1 MGVRVPL
8 GTPLKFKILQKKIN
22 INGHKKQ
29 NVINALHWRKML
41 KEKIKQITNTKQFH
55 MCMVLV
61 IIVAILFVAGVIS
74 LKYNVEGEGTPP
86 FTISKVSV
94 ISSVD
99 GTDVEGS
106 EEKWNLKVNQ
116 NNDIYLYIKKNEDYK
131 YTETIADIKLENF
144 NIVQSPKVGQIK
156 LLKPDADA
164 ENVIFRNN
172 SENETQSI
180 IYQGDIESNIK
191 LMKVSNQ
198 GGLVVFRY
206 VISELGNYTSND
218 DEQINHNE
226 LLKKLSINN
235 DDLKFKVSFDV
246 SINLDSNKSYKAN
259 MSLELPVG
267 NVVDDGIQSQENT
280 DFKNIVFK
288 RM

>member
-1 MGVRVPL
+1 MDA
-8 GTPLKFKILQKKIN
+8 LQ
-22 INGHKKQ
+22 
-29 NVINALHWRKML
+29 WRKML

-61 IIVAILFVAGVIS
+61 IIVAIIFVSGVIS
-74 LKYNVEGEGTPP
+74 LRYNVEGEGTPP
-86 FTISKVSV
+86 FTISKVSI

-144 NIVQSPKVGQIK
+144 NITQSPKVGQIK

-164 ENVIFRNN
+164 ENVIFRNIT
-172 SENETQSI
+172 ENETQSI
-180 IYQGDIESNIK
+180 IYEGDIESNMK

-206 VISELGNYTSND
+206 AISELGNYTSND

-226 LLKKLSINN
+226 LLKKLSISN
-235 DDLKFKVSFDV
+235 DDLKFKVSFDI

>member
-29 NVINALHWRKML
+29 NVINALHWRKIL

-172 SENETQSI
+172 GENETQSI

>member
-1 MGVRVPL
+1 MDNEKRKQ
-8 GTPLKFKILQKKIN
+8 TIKFCIAIS
-22 INGHKKQ
+22 
-29 NVINALHWRKML
+29 
-41 KEKIKQITNTKQFH
+41 
-55 MCMVLV
+55 VLV
-61 IIVAILFVAGVIS
+61 IIVLIVIS
-74 LKYNVEGEGTPP
+74 LIVKYQVEGEKNLP
-86 FTISKVSV
+86 FKLSKIIMISTAEGIEYEKKVSQ
-94 ISSVD
+94 
-99 GTDVEGS
+99 E
-106 EEKWNLKVNQ
+106 WNLSIYQ

-144 NIVQSPKVGQIK
+144 NITQSPKVGQIK

-164 ENVIFRNN
+164 ENVIFRN
-172 SENETQSI
+172 STENETQSI
-180 IYQGDIESNIK
+180 IYEGDIESNMK

-206 VISELGNYTSND
+206 AISELGNYTSNE

-226 LLKKLSINN
+226 LLKKLSISN
-235 DDLKFKVSFDV
+235 DDLKFKVSFDI

-280 DFKNIVFK
+280 DFKNLVFK

>member
-1 MGVRVPL
+1 MDNEKRKQ
-8 GTPLKFKILQKKIN
+8 TIKFCIAIS
-22 INGHKKQ
+22 
-29 NVINALHWRKML
+29 
-41 KEKIKQITNTKQFH
+41 
-55 MCMVLV
+55 VLV
-61 IIVAILFVAGVIS
+61 IIVLIVIS
-74 LKYNVEGEGTPP
+74 LIVKYQVEGEKNLP
-86 FTISKVSV
+86 FKLSKIIMISTAEGIENEKKVSQ
-94 ISSVD
+94 
-99 GTDVEGS
+99 E
-106 EEKWNLKVNQ
+106 WNLSIYQ

-144 NIVQSPKVGQIK
+144 NITQSPKVGQIK

-164 ENVIFRNN
+164 ENVIFRN
-172 SENETQSI
+172 STENETQSI
-180 IYQGDIESNIK
+180 IYEGDIESNMK

-206 VISELGNYTSND
+206 AISELGNYTSNE
-218 DEQINHNE
+218 DEQINHSE
-226 LLKKLSINN
+226 LLKKLSISN
-235 DDLKFKVSFDV
+235 DDLKFKVLFDI

-280 DFKNIVFK
+280 DFKNLVFK

>member
-22 INGHKKQ
+22 KNGHKKQ
-29 NVINALHWRKML
+29 NVINALHWRKIL

-61 IIVAILFVAGVIS
+61 IIVAIIFVAGVIS
-74 LKYNVEGEGTPP
+74 LRYNVEGEGTPP
-86 FTISKVSV
+86 FTISKVSI

-144 NIVQSPKVGQIK
+144 NITQSPKVGQIK

-164 ENVIFRNN
+164 ENVIFRN
-172 SENETQSI
+172 STENETQSI
-180 IYQGDIESNIK
+180 IYEGDIESNMK

-206 VISELGNYTSND
+206 AISELGNYTSNE

-235 DDLKFKVSFDV
+235 DDLKFKVSFDI

>member
-29 NVINALHWRKML
+29 NVINALHWRKIL

-144 NIVQSPKVGQIK
+144 NITQSPKVGQIK

-164 ENVIFRNN
+164 ENVIFRN
-172 SENETQSI
+172 STENETQSI
-180 IYQGDIESNIK
+180 IYEGDIESNMK
-191 LMKVSNQ
+191 LMKISNQ

>member
-1 MGVRVPL
+1 MEQ
-8 GTPLKFKILQKKIN
+8 KFLIEL
-22 INGHKKQ
+22 
-29 NVINALHWRKML
+29 L
-41 KEKIKQITNTKQFH
+41 KEAVSPFQCVEASVKRLKQDGFEEIT
-55 MCMVLV
+55 
-61 IIVAILFVAGVIS
+61 
-74 LKYNVEGEGTPP
+74 Y
-86 FTISKVSV
+86 
-94 ISSVD
+94 
-99 GTDVEGS
+99 

-144 NIVQSPKVGQIK
+144 NITQSPKVGQIK

-164 ENVIFRNN
+164 ENVIFRN
-172 SENETQSI
+172 STENETQSI
-180 IYQGDIESNIK
+180 IYEGDIESNMK

-206 VISELGNYTSND
+206 AISELGNYTSND

-226 LLKKLSINN
+226 LLKKLSISN
-235 DDLKFKVSFDV
+235 DDLKFKVSFDI

>member
-1 MGVRVPL
+1 MDA
-8 GTPLKFKILQKKIN
+8 LQ
-22 INGHKKQ
+22 
-29 NVINALHWRKML
+29 WRKML

-61 IIVAILFVAGVIS
+61 IIVAIIFVAGVIS
-74 LKYNVEGEGTPP
+74 LRYNVEGEGTPP
-86 FTISKVSV
+86 FTISKVSI

-144 NIVQSPKVGQIK
+144 NITQSPKVGQIK

-164 ENVIFRNN
+164 ENVIFRN
-172 SENETQSI
+172 STEN
-180 IYQGDIESNIK
+180 
-191 LMKVSNQ
+191 V
-198 GGLVVFRY
+198 
-206 VISELGNYTSND
+206 
-218 DEQINHNE
+218 
-226 LLKKLSINN
+226 
-235 DDLKFKVSFDV
+235 
-246 SINLDSNKSYKAN
+246 DSNKSYKAN

-280 DFKNIVFK
+280 DFKNLVFK

>member
-1 MGVRVPL
+1 M
-8 GTPLKFKILQKKIN
+8 
-22 INGHKKQ
+22 
-29 NVINALHWRKML
+29 
-41 KEKIKQITNTKQFH
+41 
-55 MCMVLV
+55 
-61 IIVAILFVAGVIS
+61 
-74 LKYNVEGEGTPP
+74 
-86 FTISKVSV
+86 
-94 ISSVD
+94 
-99 GTDVEGS
+99 
-106 EEKWNLKVNQ
+106 
-116 NNDIYLYIKKNEDYK
+116 YIKKNEDYK

-144 NIVQSPKVGQIK
+144 NITQSPKVGQIK

-164 ENVIFRNN
+164 ENVIFRN
-172 SENETQSI
+172 STENETQSI
-180 IYQGDIESNIK
+180 IYEGDIESNMK

-206 VISELGNYTSND
+206 AISELGNYTSNE

-226 LLKKLSINN
+226 LLKKLSISN
-235 DDLKFKVSFDV
+235 DDLKFKVSFDI

-280 DFKNIVFK
+280 DFKNLVFK

>member
-29 NVINALHWRKML
+29 NVINALHWRKIL

-172 SENETQSI
+172 GENETQNI

>member
-22 INGHKKQ
+22 KNGHKKQ
-29 NVINALHWRKML
+29 NVINALHWRKIL

-164 ENVIFRNN
+164 ENVIFRN
-172 SENETQSI
+172 STENETQSI
-180 IYQGDIESNIK
+180 IYEGDIESNMK

-206 VISELGNYTSND
+206 AISELGNYTSNE

-235 DDLKFKVSFDV
+235 DDLKFKVSFDI

-280 DFKNIVFK
+280 DFKNLVFK